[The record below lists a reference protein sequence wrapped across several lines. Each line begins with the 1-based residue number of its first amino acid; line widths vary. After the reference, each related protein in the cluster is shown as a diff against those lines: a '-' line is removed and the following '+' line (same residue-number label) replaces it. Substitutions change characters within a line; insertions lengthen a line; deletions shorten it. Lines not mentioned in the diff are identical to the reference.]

1 MGVFGE
7 IVVIVRRLIEQV
19 REGSNMTIEAMDKSA
34 AERQVRAMLSVVT
47 DMPDHT
53 SVGMT
58 LGVMRELMRDLD
70 KLRQRIEK
78 DGT

>member
-47 DMPDHT
+47 DCQTIHR
-53 SVGMT
+53 
-58 LGVMRELMRDLD
+58 LG
-70 KLRQRIEK
+70 
-78 DGT
+78 